1 MTKEEFNKI
10 VEEETQKEIAEIC
23 KQIGSQQYE
32 DQGALMTQLVAS
44 AISASTNIVLSTLE
58 RTGVLKYED

>member
-1 MTKEEFNKI
+1 MTREEFNKI

-23 KQIGSQQYE
+23 KQIGSQHYE